1 MRALAGSAM
10 RGVAIVFGVGL
21 LWVGNLSLRAEE
33 GADRASFWIDLSH
46 AEPVTFEEMVEDLG
60 EVDVVFLGE
69 THRLKRHHRLQR
81 EIVAALA
88 ETGRPLIVGLEQI
101 ESGDQ
106 AGVDRFNS
114 GELDFEGLVEVIE
127 WEKQWRGYENYRGLV
142 EGVREAGGRVVG
154 LNGPLE
160 VIRAVGRGGVD
171 GLSEEDRAGLPA
183 EIFLDDPMYERLMG
197 KLLMVHMSV
206 DEDTL
211 RPIFEAQASRDEAMA
226 AALVGAIEEAKA
238 AGKDGE
244 ARPLAVVV
252 CGAGHCQYGLGTP
265 DRVARRLGEGEA
277 QMRIVLMSES
287 GDLELTDEER
297 AMMREM
303 EISHRDLEF
312 IDRPVADYLHA
323 VEPKGEGAE

>member
-1 MRALAGSAM
+1 MATAFVVVFVGSPVFPAAG
-10 RGVAIVFGVGL
+10 
-21 LWVGNLSLRAEE
+21 EE

-46 AEPVTFEEMVEDLG
+46 AEPVTFGEMVEDLG

-81 EIVAALA
+81 EIVEALA
-88 ETGRPLIVGLEQI
+88 ATGRPLIVGLEQI
-101 ESGDQ
+101 ESEDQ
-106 AGVDRFNS
+106 SGVDRFNE
-114 GELDFEGLVEVIE
+114 GELDFDGLVDAIE

-142 EGVREAGGRVVG
+142 EMTRELGGRIVG

-160 VIRAVGRGGVD
+160 VIRAVGRGRVD
-171 GLSEEDRAGLPA
+171 GLSDEERAKLPM

-226 AALVGAIEEAKA
+226 AALELAMEEAVAEDK
-238 AGKDGE
+238 E
-244 ARPLAVVV
+244 ARPLAIVV

-265 DRVARRLGEGEA
+265 DRVQRRLGDEA

-287 GDLELTDEER
+287 GDLELTDQER

-323 VEPKGEGAE
+323 VEPKEENTD